1 MDVDR
6 ILELLR
12 SLPFR
17 QAVWLFPFATALH
30 FLEEAPHFA
39 DWASKYAWTSY
50 TRTRWKRVHGFGMVY
65 AVTFSALVSLF
76 PNRYIVF
83 LFFALCFFES
93 IFSSLFHSGATA
105 MFGVYCPGL
114 ITAIVL
120 YPPLFWFL
128 STVAH
133 HEGLLSGA
141 LALLAFA
148 MGGLI
153 HGVDVATSVFGIRW
167 NSFSVTKP

>member
-39 DWASKYAWTSY
+39 TWASKYAWASY
-50 TRTRWKRVHGFGMVY
+50 TSTRWKRVHGFGMVY
-65 AVTFSALVSLF
+65 AVAFSALVSAF
-76 PNRYIVF
+76 PNRHIVF
-83 LFFALCFFES
+83 SFFALCFSES
-93 IFSSLFHSGATA
+93 IFNSLFHSGATA

-114 ITAIVL
+114 ITALVL
-120 YPPLFWFL
+120 YPPLFWYL
-128 STVAH
+128 SSVAR
-133 HEGLLSGA
+133 HEGLLSGP
-141 LALLAFA
+141 LGLLAFA
-148 MGGLI
+148 IAGLI
-153 HGVDVATSVFGIRW
+153 HVADVATSVFGIGW
-167 NSFSVTKP
+167 NSFSGTKA